1 MIEVLFR
8 MSSSE
13 MGQKIEFNLHIPG
26 QIIFTNPTDKCPE
39 RQQWNMCPVYPYP
52 TWISCWPK
60 KKNWTLSGKGE
71 TNSIIGT
78 SQVDWIRDQNKTKP
92 LSISSMKLRGTDWQD
107 SESQAFSFQVV
118 LWFRVRC
125 CCYFVFH
132 LQSARTF
139 ANCSSQS
146 TFLFLT

>member
-1 MIEVLFR
+1 MLFCLSR
-8 MSSSE
+8 SE
-13 MGQKIEFNLHIPG
+13 MGQKIEFNLRIPG
-26 QIIFTNPTDKCPE
+26 QIISTNPTDKCPE
-39 RQQWNMCPVYPYP
+39 KQQWNMRPVYPYP

-60 KKNWTLSGKGE
+60 KKWTLSGKGE
-71 TNSIIGT
+71 TNSIAGT
-78 SQVDWIRDQNKTKP
+78 TQVDWIIKTRP
-92 LSISSMKLRGTDWQD
+92 NRWVSFDPTKLRGTDWQG

-125 CCYFVFH
+125 CYYFVFH

-139 ANCSSQS
+139 GNCSSQS

>member
-8 MSSSE
+8 MSCSE

-60 KKNWTLSGKGE
+60 KKTELFLAKVKPIASLERHKLTG
-71 TNSIIGT
+71 SVI
-78 SQVDWIRDQNKTKP
+78 KTRPNRWVSHPWSLEELIDKTA
-92 LSISSMKLRGTDWQD
+92 KAKR
-107 SESQAFSFQVV
+107 
-118 LWFRVRC
+118 
-125 CCYFVFH
+125 
-132 LQSARTF
+132 
-139 ANCSSQS
+139 
-146 TFLFLT
+146 FLFKWYFGFASGVAVILFFIYKALEHSLIALPSLLSYF

>member
-8 MSSSE
+8 MSRSE

-60 KKNWTLSGKGE
+60 KKTELFLAKVKPIASLERHKLTG
-71 TNSIIGT
+71 SVI
-78 SQVDWIRDQNKTKP
+78 KTRP
-92 LSISSMKLRGTDWQD
+92 NRWVSHPCFRGTDWQD